1 MTREEVATQIRFG
14 RQRLGLSQI
23 DLADELG
30 VTQPSVSSW
39 ERGKQMP
46 DMKNLVSIEQLFE
59 LAPGTLLVPV
69 AYLSHGESGTE

>member
-1 MTREEVATQIRFG
+1 MNMISATIQTN

-30 VTQPSVSSW
+30 VTQPSISSW

-46 DMKNLVSIEQLFE
+46 DMKNIVKLERLFE
-59 LAPGTLLVPV
+59 LTPGTLLIPI
-69 AYLSHGESGTE
+69 AYLSVDESGNE

>member
-1 MTREEVATQIRFG
+1 MISATIQTN

-30 VTQPSVSSW
+30 VTQPSISSW

-46 DMKNLVSIEQLFE
+46 DMKNIVKLERLFE
-59 LAPGTLLVPV
+59 LTPGTLLIPI
-69 AYLSHGESGTE
+69 AYLSVDESGNE

>member
-1 MTREEVATQIRFG
+1 MNQQQVATNIRSN

-46 DMKNLVSIEQLFE
+46 DMKNLVQLERLFE
-59 LAPGTLLVPV
+59 LAPGTLLIPV
-69 AYLSHGESGTE
+69 AYLSLNGSGNE

>member
-1 MTREEVATQIRFG
+1 MNQQQVATNIRSN

-46 DMKNLVSIEQLFE
+46 DMKNLVQLERLFE
-59 LAPGTLLVPV
+59 LAPGTLLIPV
-69 AYLSHGESGTE
+69 AYLSLDGSGNE

>member
-1 MTREEVATQIRFG
+1 MNQQQVATHIRSN

-46 DMKNLVSIEQLFE
+46 DMKNLVQLERLFE
-59 LAPGTLLVPV
+59 LAPGTLLIPV
-69 AYLSHGESGTE
+69 AYLSLDGSGNE

>member
-1 MTREEVATQIRFG
+1 MNHISTTIQTN

-30 VTQPSVSSW
+30 VTQPSISSW

-46 DMKNLVSIEQLFE
+46 DMRNIVKLEQLFE
-59 LAPGTLLVPV
+59 LTPGTLLIPI
-69 AYLSHGESGTE
+69 AYLSTGESGNK